1 MQAMRTR
8 NFLWKGCNSL
18 VLLLLCVLAVSGSVA
33 SAAQAF
39 QEILLQVDVNQQQ
52 LDETVLML
60 EGESGELYM
69 ASRDLQRWRLLVPA
83 SADAVDYQQ
92 EKYYPLRLLTG
103 VSQDYDQAAQTLK
116 IVFPPEAFMPTTW
129 TSQAAPLPLP
139 VKPGRGGFLNYEVFA
154 ADSPESRQRSGQFEL
169 GYFNAWG
176 VGIAGIFVDQ
186 LASRPKPMRLGT
198 TWSRDFPERLQT
210 LRLGDAVSTPGAWGR
225 TVRFGGIQFGSN
237 FATQPGFTTFT
248 PQSVAGLAVLPST
261 VDVFIDNALVSRQS
275 VPPGPFSIGNLP
287 VVTGSGQVQLVVRD
301 LFGREQ
307 LVNQAFYASQALL
320 RKGLSSFSVEIGRA
334 RENFGGRSADYGA
347 WLATGTWR
355 TGVTD
360 WLTGEVH
367 VEALPGQTTWGLGAD
382 YLVPRLGTAS
392 SYLARSQ
399 SSAAAGSLAQ
409 IGFDRMTPTWS
420 FGARS
425 QWMSAGFVQ
434 LGQSEPAALPT
445 RVSSA
450 NLSYVMGRRGTLGVA
465 YISQI
470 SHKEDDVK
478 LGSASYSVGIGQA
491 ATLSLAVL
499 ANLSGERNLRLYATL
514 SIPLSASLSLGAS
527 AQVARGGS
535 GNKRGDY
542 SAVVQRNL
550 PSGDGYGYR
559 LQARSGGAEAAL
571 SLQNR
576 LGTYTL
582 DVAQNAGSTAT
593 QLSASGGIAVLGGD
607 VFLSRRIDQSF
618 AVARVPDYAGVR
630 VLADNQA
637 VGKTDAKGNALIPRL
652 RAYDSNVISI
662 DQRDL
667 PMDAEIGA
675 LSMRA
680 VPYFRSGVDVRFPI
694 RRTNAATLTI
704 VLEDGQP
711 LPPGAVVRVI
721 GQPTDALVG
730 SDGEVYVVNLE
741 PGNRMRADWHGQH
754 CEFDVALVPGDDP
767 LPDLGRFTC
776 KGMAR

>member
-8 NFLWKGCNSL
+8 NYLWKGCNSL
-18 VLLLLCVLAVSGSVA
+18 ALLLLWVLAASDSVA
-33 SAAQAF
+33 SAARVF
-39 QEILLQVDVNQQQ
+39 QEKLLQVDVNQQQ
-52 LDETVLML
+52 LNETVLML

-83 SADAVDYQQ
+83 NGDAVDYQQ
-92 EKYYPLRLLTG
+92 EKYYPLCLLTS

-116 IVFPPEAFMPTTW
+116 IVFSPEAFTPTTR
-129 TSQAAPLPLP
+129 TSQVAILPLP
-139 VKPGRGGFLNYEVFA
+139 VKPVPGGFLNYEVFA
-154 ADSPESRQRSGQFEL
+154 GDSPESKQRSGQFEL

-176 VGIAGIFVDQ
+176 VGVASVFVDQ
-186 LASRPKPMRLGT
+186 LASHPKPMRLDT

-210 LRLGDAVSTPGAWGR
+210 LRLGDTISAPGGWGR

-237 FATQPGFTTFT
+237 FSTQPGFTTFT
-248 PQSVAGLAVLPST
+248 PQSAAGMAVLPST
-261 VDVFIDNALVSRQS
+261 VDVFIDNALVSRQN

-307 LVNQAFYASQALL
+307 LVNQAFYASQVLL
-320 RKGLSSFSVEIGRA
+320 RKGLSSFSVEIGRI
-334 RENFGGRSADYGA
+334 RENFGVSSADYGS

-355 TGVTD
+355 MGVTD
-360 WLTGEVH
+360 RLTGEVH
-367 VEALPGQTTWGLGAD
+367 GEALAGQTTWGLGAD
-382 YLVPRLGTAS
+382 YLVPQLGTLS

-399 SSAAAGSLAQ
+399 SQVGAGSLAL
-409 IGFDRMTPTWS
+409 IGIDRMTSSWS
-420 FGARS
+420 FGARTQRTS
-425 QWMSAGFVQ
+425 RGFVQ
-434 LGQSEPAALPT
+434 LGLSEPAAMPT

-465 YISQI
+465 YVSEK
-470 SHKEDDVK
+470 SHQTDDVQI
-478 LGSASYSVGIGQA
+478 ASVSYGVGVGQA
-491 ATLSLAVL
+491 ATLSVAVL
-499 ANLSGERNLRLYATL
+499 ANLSGEKDLRLFAML

-527 AQVARGGS
+527 AQASRSSS
-535 GNKRGDY
+535 GNGRGDF
-542 SAVVQRNL
+542 SATVQRNL

-559 LQARSGGAEAAL
+559 LQSRNGGTEASL

-582 DVAQNAGSTAT
+582 DAAQNVGVTSI
-593 QLSASGGIAVLGGD
+593 QLSATGGIAVLGGD
-607 VFLSRRIDQSF
+607 IFMSRRIDQSF
-618 AVARVPDYAGVR
+618 AVARVPGYADVR

-637 VGKTDAKGNALIPRL
+637 AGRTDAKGNALIPRL

-675 LSMRA
+675 LSVRA

-694 RRTNAATLTI
+694 KRTQGATLT
-704 VLEDGQP
+704 VLLEDGHP
-711 LPPGAVVRVI
+711 LPTGAVVRVI
-721 GQPTDALVG
+721 GQATDALLG
-730 SDGEVYVVNLE
+730 SDGQVYVVNLE
-741 PGNRMRADWHGQH
+741 SDNRVRAAWQGKH
-754 CEFDVALVPGDDP
+754 CEFDVAFAPGADP
-767 LPDLGRFTC
+767 LPDLGNFTC
-776 KGMAR
+776 KGITR